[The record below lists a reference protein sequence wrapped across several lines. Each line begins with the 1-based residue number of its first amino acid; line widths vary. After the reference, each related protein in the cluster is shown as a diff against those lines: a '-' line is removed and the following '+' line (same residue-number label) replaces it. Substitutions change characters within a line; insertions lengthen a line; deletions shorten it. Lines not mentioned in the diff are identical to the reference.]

1 MQEVFSPTS
10 PLVNLAPF
18 ALILT
23 VFYFLL
29 VRPQQQKAKEI
40 EEMLAGL
47 RLGDDVVTTGGVHGK
62 IVKLNDKTLILEI
75 ASKVQIRVE
84 RDAVSQVQR
93 LQRALE
99 KAEEKS

>member
-47 RLGDDVVTTGGVHGK
+47 RQGDDVGK